1 MISENSQL
9 AQGKISLCGCF
20 TKHVWKKPNHTC
32 LVISTRMCNKTHL
45 CGQSHTAGPCVVCG
59 FYHTR
64 VGKTK
69 HVWKQPHILTLSK
82 FHMGSSILQK
92 SPPHPLP
99 HHTQTHISPP
109 ICIQIQQHSRLTFSF
124 NIAAFPPTILL
135 SQTSVSFPNLSQTL
149 EVTALQPQK
158 VFGKN
163 LTCVVFTKYLRLFQT
178 FGKNHTCV

>member
-1 MISENSQL
+1 MERTSITHGNKSHEIQCFVGWSFHIQYSPTAEQVADPWTNHFHYKTSEKGFLSPWRKRQSVKREVQSRVRMNQVEKMISENSQL

-69 HVWKQPHILTLSK
+69 HVWKSHIYW
-82 FHMGSSILQK
+82 
-92 SPPHPLP
+92 
-99 HHTQTHISPP
+99 
-109 ICIQIQQHSRLTFSF
+109 R
-124 NIAAFPPTILL
+124 
-135 SQTSVSFPNLSQTL
+135 
-149 EVTALQPQK
+149 
-158 VFGKN
+158 
-163 LTCVVFTKYLRLFQT
+163 
-178 FGKNHTCV
+178 